1 MFELIAALYIVML
14 AAFAGY
20 EIIGRVPSILHTPL
34 MSGTNFIH
42 GIVLI
47 GAMIVLASA
56 QTPLIRVI
64 GFIAVLIATINAA
77 GGYVVTL
84 RMIAMFKTSQDKDKN
99 S

>member
-1 MFELIAALYIVML
+1 
-14 AAFAGY
+14 
-20 EIIGRVPSILHTPL
+20 
-34 MSGTNFIH
+34 
-42 GIVLI
+42 
-47 GAMIVLASA
+47 A

-84 RMIAMFKTSQDKDKN
+84 RMLAMFKTSQDKDKN